1 MQLSDLKLRL
11 PWPRALQDDASLRHR
26 LSHLKLKMNYDHVR
40 KPKAVYV
47 YILFG
52 TQKQIL

>member
-26 LSHLKLKMNYDHVR
+26 LSHLKLKMNNDHVR
-40 KPKAVYV
+40 KTKGKQV